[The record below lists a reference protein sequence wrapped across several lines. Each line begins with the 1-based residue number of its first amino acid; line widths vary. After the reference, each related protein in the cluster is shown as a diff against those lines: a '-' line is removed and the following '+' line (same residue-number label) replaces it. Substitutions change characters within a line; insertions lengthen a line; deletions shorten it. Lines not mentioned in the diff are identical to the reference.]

1 MFCFPAV
8 AMLVV
13 AVTCVSGLLILFLN
27 DRQTRK
33 KFGLLEK
40 HKDYVDRAKAFHKKE
55 EALRVRIG
63 LESYILIC

>member
-1 MFCFPAV
+1 MPSLKNAIPHKERAQPRVMFCFPPV

-33 KFGLLEK
+33 KFGLPEK
-40 HKDYVDRAKAFHKKE
+40 HKDYVDPLLVVH
-55 EALRVRIG
+55 
-63 LESYILIC
+63 